1 MQRRIRWLTAA
12 GAVAT
17 ALLVLGF
24 APLLTYRSVASP
36 DGAFVAVARHSLAAT
51 LVPAMPGQG
60 GDKPGRI
67 TLMRTGGSA
76 CGSLDVPMV
85 SMVGEIIWDVGASP
99 RLARIGWWALWD
111 LDRCTLRGGAQQA
124 GSQAVSC
131 FALARLAVGFR
142 L

>member
-1 MQRRIRWLTAA
+1 MQARIRWFAAA

-36 DGAFVAVARHSLAAT
+36 DGAFLAVARHSLAAT

-67 TLMRTGGSA
+67 TLMRTGGST
-76 CGSLDVPMV
+76 CGSHDVPMV
-85 SMVGEIIWDVGASP
+85 SVVGEIVWDLGARP

-111 LDRCTLRGGAQQA
+111 LDRCSPHGGA
-124 GSQAVSC
+124 
-131 FALARLAVGFR
+131 
-142 L
+142 